1 MLLCLSFFFNFI
13 VWFSE
18 RMKVFGD
25 IYSMWKKLEL
35 VKGLTEDAE
44 FMHYKLFHNLK
55 FIICSPSYN
64 LMS

>member
-1 MLLCLSFFFNFI
+1 M
-13 VWFSE
+13 WFSE

-35 VKGLTEDAE
+35 VKGLTEDGE

-55 FIICSPSYN
+55 FVICSPSYN